1 MKKLISLAVIAGI
14 SLLIA
19 GADRSASANTQAQ
32 LLTGILN
39 KMEKAHLDLKSLK
52 AEMVLERT
60 NTQIGVTDSEF
71 GQLLYK
77 PGAKKSKQ
85 KLRIDYTKPSKDILA
100 VDGDNFVF
108 YQPRINQAFKG
119 MASKYSK
126 GKQGGLAQFI
136 TIALD
141 GSLKSASGKYNIGF
155 VKDEMVEGVMTS
167 VLRLTPKSSE
177 QFTSFDIWVN
187 QQNGFP
193 VRFSGAERNGD
204 LTMVT
209 LKNLQLNTNV
219 PNNAFALDLPSG
231 TKIVK

>member
-1 MKKLISLAVIAGI
+1 
-14 SLLIA
+14 
-19 GADRSASANTQAQ
+19 
-32 LLTGILN
+32 
-39 KMEKAHLDLKSLK
+39 
-52 AEMVLERT
+52 MVLERT

-77 PGAKKSKQ
+77 PGPQKSKQ
-85 KLRIDYTKPSKDILA
+85 KLRIDYTKPSKDVLA

-119 MASKYSK
+119 VASKYSK

-167 VLRLTPKSSE
+167 VLRLTPKSND

-187 QQNGFP
+187 QQSGFP
-193 VRFSGAERNGD
+193 VRFSGTERNGD

>member
-1 MKKLISLAVIAGI
+1 MKKLISLAIIAGI
-14 SLLIA
+14 SFLIA
-19 GADRSASANTQAQ
+19 GVDRSASANAQAQ

-39 KMEKAHLDLKSLK
+39 KMEKAHQDLKSLK

-77 PGAKKSKQ
+77 PGPQKSKQ
-85 KLRIDYTKPSKDILA
+85 KLRIDYTKPSKDVLA

-108 YQPRINQAFKG
+108 YQPRIKQAFKG

-167 VLRLTPKSSE
+167 VLRLTPKSND

-187 QQNGFP
+187 QQSGFP
-193 VRFSGAERNGD
+193 VRFSGTERNGD